1 MLNKETETMNGE
13 EIYEA
18 CLVNNRVIIFD
29 IEKGRELYRRG
40 FYGKFVGIRKAKT
53 LDIQRPLELTLF
65 EALYLHR
72 KGFLRIRDING
83 VELKEED
90 IWRIGRE
97 NYENFDIV
105 FRIYTDLRERGYVVK
120 SGMKFGATFA
130 VYEHGPGI
138 DHAPFLV
145 HVIPYQEKLDPIE
158 IVRAGRLSHSVRKKF
173 VIATV
178 NPETKKISYYSFKW
192 FE

>member
-1 MLNKETETMNGE
+1 MEKVQA
-13 EIYEA
+13 Y
-18 CLVNNRVIIFD
+18 LVDSRFVVFD
-29 IEKGRELYRRG
+29 VERGKELYRRG
-40 FYGKFVGIRKAKT
+40 FFGKFVGIRKVKT
-53 LDIQRPLELTLF
+53 LDIERPLELTPF
-65 EALYLHR
+65 EALYLAER
-72 KGFLRIRDING
+72 GILTLRRLD
-83 VELKEED
+83 
-90 IWRIGRE
+90 GRE
-97 NYENFDIV
+97 VSVEELRDVCRKSYERFDEAYAV
-105 FRIYTDLRERGYVVK
+105 YADLREKGYVVR

-145 HVIPYQEKLDPIE
+145 HVLPYESKLDPVE

-178 NPETKKISYYSFKW
+178 HPITKSPEYYALKW

>member
-1 MLNKETETMNGE
+1 MLNKEAETMNEE

-72 KGFLRIRDING
+72 KGLLRIRDINR

-105 FRIYTDLRERGYVVK
+105 FKIYTDLREKGYVVK

-145 HVIPYQEKLDPIE
+145 HVIPYQEELDPIE

-178 NPETKKISYYSFKW
+178 NPETEKISYYSFKW

>member
-1 MLNKETETMNGE
+1 MNGE